1 MQKSHEYLD
10 HQCIGQSSPP
20 EFKLEDLN
28 TCNANHQGRLR
39 CSILINLPPIAAP
52 RAPQTVHQKPSA
64 RSQAGGIRPT
74 GLLKSLGEP
83 DRAGIKEIYR
93 SPDLSILNVVWA
105 PRMMVMP
112 HNHHMWAVIGVYG
125 GREDNI
131 FWRRIAEAGE
141 NQLEAAGARSIAVR
155 EAQPLGDDIIHSV
168 ANPTSKFT
176 AAIHVYGGDFFAAH
190 RSEWDPDTLSDILS
204 DGNRARQIFEEAN
217 RRYAAGLG

>member
-1 MQKSHEYLD
+1 MNNLTINALDNQALQTLKSRHVKTWNASSGAYTMFDLD
-10 HQCIGQSSPP
+10 RFTADCRAARAADHSSKTICEVVRRAVSDP
-20 EFKLEDLN
+20 
-28 TCNANHQGRLR
+28 
-39 CSILINLPPIAAP
+39 AA
-52 RAPQTVHQKPSA
+52 
-64 RSQAGGIRPT
+64 
-74 GLLKSLGEP
+74 LLKSLGEP

-105 PRMMVMP
+105 PRMMIMP

-141 NQLEAAGARSIAVR
+141 GQLEAAGARSLAVR
-155 EAQPLGDDIIHSV
+155 DAQPLGHDIIHSV
-168 ANPTSKFT
+168 TNPTSKFT

-190 RSEWDPDTLSDILS
+190 RSEWDSDTLSEHPS

-217 RRYAAGLG
+217 RRYAAGLS